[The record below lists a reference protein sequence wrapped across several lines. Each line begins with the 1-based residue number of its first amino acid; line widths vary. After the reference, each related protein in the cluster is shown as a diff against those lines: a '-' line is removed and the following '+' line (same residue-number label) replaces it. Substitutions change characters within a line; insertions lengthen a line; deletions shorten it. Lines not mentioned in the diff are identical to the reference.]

1 MVKKIVLAIS
11 DTVYTAYLREDFIG
25 AGFEVADSDV
35 MHIKY
40 LDEILDTEQPDILC
54 INDKRLNIDA
64 GHEENRELII
74 LQKLRDIRFNRDIRI
89 VVFTE
94 RENDDEFL
102 AKLIYLGIY
111 DIFNSRKID
120 IDNKVIPQLLQ
131 ESDIKNVAE
140 IVGASQAPQQTKLPE
155 VPVDDEE
162 GEEEASSELEEGGNS
177 KSASNSNKL
186 FKNKQKRKSVSEKIL
201 KAPIKKKQYKL
212 AFEPVYEKQI
222 GIAIPRRTIVVAS
235 MNRRSGATFV
245 SHLLAAYLNELQID
259 VNYIE
264 NLYDDGY
271 TYPLLKGYTEA
282 PENYRSE
289 FILQRYKEMLQKES
303 DILSIP
309 KWKQGKINYI
319 VKNPIVDQ
327 ELKNETEQD
336 FDHFIK
342 VLLSNQEAPLTIIDA
357 GYDWDK
363 DLYHEICEMADY
375 IFFVAEPDLHQ
386 LLKIAHPL
394 TQKERKLVSYL
405 ALEKTR
411 IIGNKFSPA
420 LLKHEVVEECFGDKL
435 LTALPPYDVKD
446 VFESQLNSSTLLSS
460 RNYYKELE
468 GILKE
473 IAELLLPN
481 QLLNKKK
488 SSILSGFRFRKS
500 ES

>member
-1 MVKKIVLAIS
+1 MTKKIVLAIS

-40 LDEILDTEQPDILC
+40 LDEILDTEQPNILC

-64 GHEENRELII
+64 GHEEKRELII

-155 VPVDDEE
+155 VPVDEE
-162 GEEEASSELEEGGNS
+162 EEEASSELEEGGNS
-177 KSASNSNKL
+177 EPASNSNKL
-186 FKNKQKRKSVSEKIL
+186 FKNKQKRKSVSEKIP
-201 KAPIKKKQYKL
+201 KAPVIKKQYKL

-289 FILQRYKEMLQKES
+289 FMLLRYKEMLQKES
-303 DILSIP
+303 DIL
-309 KWKQGKINYI
+309 
-319 VKNPIVDQ
+319 
-327 ELKNETEQD
+327 
-336 FDHFIK
+336 
-342 VLLSNQEAPLTIIDA
+342 
-357 GYDWDK
+357 
-363 DLYHEICEMADY
+363 
-375 IFFVAEPDLHQ
+375 
-386 LLKIAHPL
+386 
-394 TQKERKLVSYL
+394 
-405 ALEKTR
+405 
-411 IIGNKFSPA
+411 
-420 LLKHEVVEECFGDKL
+420 
-435 LTALPPYDVKD
+435 
-446 VFESQLNSSTLLSS
+446 
-460 RNYYKELE
+460 
-468 GILKE
+468 
-473 IAELLLPN
+473 
-481 QLLNKKK
+481 
-488 SSILSGFRFRKS
+488 
-500 ES
+500 

>member
-1 MVKKIVLAIS
+1 MKKIVLAIS
-11 DTVYTAYLREDFIG
+11 DTVYTAYLREDFVG

-64 GHEENRELII
+64 GHEDKRELII
-74 LQKLRDIRFNRDIRI
+74 LQKLRDIRFQRDIRI

-94 RENDDEFL
+94 RENNDEFL

-131 ESDIKNVAE
+131 ESDIKNVVE
-140 IVGASQAPQQTKLPE
+140 IVGASQAPQHTKLPE
-155 VPVDDEE
+155 VPFDEE
-162 GEEEASSELEEGGNS
+162 EEKVSSELEEGNNS
-177 KSASNSNKL
+177 ESHSTLKL
-186 FKNKQKRKSVSEKIL
+186 FKNKQKRKSIQEETP
-201 KAPIKKKQYKL
+201 KAPIIKKQYKL

-222 GIAIPRRTIVVAS
+222 GIAIPRRTIVVAN

-264 NLYDDGY
+264 NLYDDGH

-289 FILQRYKEMLQKES
+289 FMLQRYKEMLQKES
-303 DILSIP
+303 DILLIP
-309 KWKQGKINYI
+309 KWKQGRINYI

-327 ELKNETEQD
+327 ELQNETEQD
-336 FDHFIK
+336 FDYFIK
-342 VLLSNQEAPLTIIDA
+342 VLLANQEAPISIIDA
-357 GYDWDK
+357 GSDWDK

-394 TQKERKLVSYL
+394 KQKERKLVSYL

-420 LLKHEVVEECFGDKL
+420 LLKHEVVEECFGDKV
-435 LTALPPYDVKD
+435 LTALASYEIED

-468 GILKE
+468 GIMKE

-481 QLLNKKK
+481 QLLNSKK

>member
-1 MVKKIVLAIS
+1 MLKKIVLAIS
-11 DTVYTAYLREDFIG
+11 DTVYTAYLREDFTG

-40 LDEILDTEQPDILC
+40 LDEILDMEQPDILC

-64 GHEENRELII
+64 GHEEKRELII

-162 GEEEASSELEEGGNS
+162 EEASSELEGGGNS
-177 KSASNSNKL
+177 EPASNSNKL
-186 FKNKQKRKSVSEKIL
+186 FKNKQKRKSVSEKMP
-201 KAPIKKKQYKL
+201 KAPVIKKQYKL

-289 FILQRYKEMLQKES
+289 FMLQRYKEMLQKES

-309 KWKQGKINYI
+309 KWKQGRINYI

-342 VLLSNQEAPLTIIDA
+342 VLLANQEAPISIIDA
-357 GYDWDK
+357 GSDWDK

-420 LLKHEVVEECFGDKL
+420 LLKHEVVEECFGDNL
-435 LTALPPYDVKD
+435 LTALPSYEIDD

-468 GILKE
+468 GILKK

-481 QLLNKKK
+481 QLLNQKK

>member
-1 MVKKIVLAIS
+1 MKKIVLAIS
-11 DTVYTAYLREDFIG
+11 DTVYTAYLREDFVS

-64 GHEENRELII
+64 GHEDKRELII
-74 LQKLRDIRFNRDIRI
+74 LQKLRDIRFQRDIRI

-94 RENDDEFL
+94 RENNDEFL
-102 AKLIYLGIY
+102 GKLIYLGIY

-131 ESDIKNVAE
+131 ESDIKNVVE
-140 IVGASQAPQQTKLPE
+140 IVGTSEALQETK
-155 VPVDDEE
+155 VPKVLVDEE
-162 GEEEASSELEEGGNS
+162 VSSELEEGGNNELSS
-177 KSASNSNKL
+177 KSNKL
-186 FKNKQKRKSVSEKIL
+186 FKNKQNRKSIQKETS
-201 KAPIKKKQYKL
+201 KAPIIKKQYKL

-245 SHLLAAYLNELQID
+245 SHLLAGYLNELQID

-303 DILSIP
+303 DILLIP
-309 KWKQGKINYI
+309 KWKQGRINYI

-342 VLLSNQEAPLTIIDA
+342 VLLANQEAPISIIDA
-357 GYDWDK
+357 GSDWDK

-405 ALEKTR
+405 GLEKVR
-411 IIGNKFSPA
+411 IIGNKFSPV
-420 LLKHEVVEECFGDKL
+420 LLKHEIVEECFGDKV
-435 LTALPPYDVKD
+435 LTALPPYEIED

-468 GILKE
+468 GIMKE

-481 QLLNKKK
+481 QLLKQKK